1 MRELEDAGIDVTI
14 GHDAATIDRVS
25 AEVVVTSSAIPE
37 TNPEVVRARKLGIP
51 IWPRAKMLSYLLKQ
65 RHYRGRCRSRGKTT
79 TSSMIATMLD
89 RLGWDP
95 SFLIGGVVEGYD
107 TNGRNGEG
115 GYFVCEADES
125 DGSFLYLNPDVVVV
139 TNIEADHLDH
149 YGTLE
154 NIEKTFCTFMGL
166 VGEKG
171 TVVVNGDNPHYV
183 ELARSTGRH
192 VVTYG
197 FDKGNDYVC
206 TPEEGLAPHRLAMR
220 FSVKTPAGA
229 SVDVTI
235 KSNPGRHNM
244 ANATA
249 AIAVA
254 DVLGADVSQAA
265 EKLSEFKGARRRF
278 THVGDIDG
286 VTVVDDYGHHPPRL
300 PPRSTLHSQLGFDR
314 IVCVFQPHRYSRT
327 KALERLFAHAFD
339 KVDVL
344 RVMDVFSA
352 GEMPI
357 PGISG
362 KTVSSRSRLR
372 ARWPTWPTSPTVTS
386 SSRTSAT
393 PAVRATCSLRRA
405 QATSPRLALRSSPPC
420 ASVTRRET
428 SSRRERLQRIHEP
441 VGSHRRGRNPRRA
454 AIAPHD
460 VPYWR
465 PSRALACAQIPL
477 RPCSRPSRSCARSA
491 FPGWSW
497 GRAPTSSPQTLV
509 TTAAS
514 SRSAASSRA

>member
-1 MRELEDAGIDVTI
+1 MADIVEKPGADAAEKGKSIASAHFVGIGGAGMSGIALVLNKRGCKVTGSDLKSSHYVRELEDAGIDVTI

-25 AEVVVTSSAIPE
+25 PEVVVTSSAIPE
-37 TNPEVVRARKLGIP
+37 TNPEVVHARELGIP
-51 IWPRAKMLSYLLKQ
+51 IWPRAKMLSYLSNNAITVAVAGT
-65 RHYRGRCRSRGKTT
+65 HGKTT

-115 GYFVCEADES
+115 GYFACEADES

-220 FSVKTPAGA
+220 FSVKTPSGA

-286 VTVVDDYGHHPPRL
+286 VTVVDDYGHHPTEIAA
-300 PPRSTLHSQLGFDR
+300 TLDAASQLGFDR

-327 KALERLFAHAFD
+327 KALEPLFAHAFD

-362 KTVSSRSRLR
+362 KTVSSQVE
-372 ARWPTWPTSPTVTS
+372 AAGTVADVAYIPNRHELIQNLCDTC
-386 SSRTSAT
+386 RPGDLLITQGAGDVT
-393 PAVRATCSLRRA
+393 QIGPAFIAA
-405 QATSPRLALRSSPPC
+405 MH
-420 ASVTRRET
+420 
-428 SSRRERLQRIHEP
+428 ERDEKRDE
-441 VGSHRRGRNPRRA
+441 R
-454 AIAPHD
+454 
-460 VPYWR
+460 
-465 PSRALACAQIPL
+465 
-477 RPCSRPSRSCARSA
+477 
-491 FPGWSW
+491 
-497 GRAPTSSPQTLV
+497 
-509 TTAAS
+509 
-514 SRSAASSRA
+514 